1 MLKAITG
8 ALMNSMQR
16 VIDDVP
22 CIVDHDFL
30 HGFGKRI
37 QGALIDG
44 LGLDS
49 EHAKE
54 RATIYLMEDPDIVSK
69 REDLCAKKQMSEQ
82 VLERLFAFD
91 TRV

>member
-1 MLKAITG
+1 
-8 ALMNSMQR
+8 MNSMQR

-22 CIVDHDFL
+22 RIVDHDFL
-30 HGFGKRI
+30 HGLGKQI

-44 LGLDS
+44 VGLDG
-49 EHAKE
+49 EQAKQ
-54 RATIYLMEDPDIVSK
+54 RATMYLMEDPDIVSK
-69 REDLCAKKQMSEQ
+69 REDLCAKKQTSEQ